1 MVAMRAYENYIAE
14 LFTFN
19 DPFFRSTDLDFDI
32 DVQRMEKTME
42 DMEEYLNSKPAE
54 N

>member
-1 MVAMRAYENYIAE
+1 MRAYEDYIAE
-14 LFTFN
+14 LFTFD

-42 DMEEYLNSKPAE
+42 DMAAYMNMNRKPAAY
-54 N
+54 

>member
-1 MVAMRAYENYIAE
+1 MRAYEDYIAE
-14 LFTFN
+14 LFAFD

-32 DVQRMEKTME
+32 DVQRMEQTME
-42 DMEEYLNSKPAE
+42 DMKAYLNTKPAE

>member
-1 MVAMRAYENYIAE
+1 MRGYEDYIAE
-14 LFTFN
+14 LFAFD

-32 DVQRMEKTME
+32 DVKRMEKTVE
-42 DMEEYLNSKPAE
+42 DITAYLNRKPAE